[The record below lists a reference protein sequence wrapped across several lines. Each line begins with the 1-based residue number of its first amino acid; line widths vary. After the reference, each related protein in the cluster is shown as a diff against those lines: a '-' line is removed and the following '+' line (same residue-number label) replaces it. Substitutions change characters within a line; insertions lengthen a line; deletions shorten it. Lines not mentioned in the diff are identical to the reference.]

1 MFKVSQD
8 IYLAESDS
16 ANHSKTFGV
25 YHQSQQ
31 DDSYGDAVRTF
42 VDPCVTQADKVSVL
56 HWPED
61 NISLNKPVEFVIR
74 KNGARGN
81 VNVKVRDQR
90 SRNYTT
96 FLLVTADIF
105 TQLVNVKNQSKDLD
119 LVVLDPDRYL
129 CRFTPTEL
137 GIQKMRVYFNTVE
150 IPSSPFP
157 FYVRDTP
164 LTE

>member
-31 DDSYGDAVRTF
+31 DDSYGDTVRTF

-61 NISLNKPVEFVIR
+61 NISLNQPVEFVIR

-81 VNVKVRDQR
+81 VNVKVRPAITQLNDIP
-90 SRNYTT
+90 
-96 FLLVTADIF
+96 LVTADIF